1 MLGYVTGNVTLSTVS
16 NMFTPNGARNA
27 VSKM

>member
-1 MLGYVTGNVTLSTVS
+1 MLGYVTGKVTLSTVS
-16 NMFTPNGARNA
+16 NMFIPNGARSA